1 MIERFNKTLSEVLS
15 KLEKVYDWNKF
26 VKSTLIAY
34 NTSQQNSIKMTPY
47 FLMYG
52 RTARLPIEKEVLS
65 RDTLLDRVI
74 TLVHKLPI
82 FRESVKIAIKKAQE
96 KMRQDYPV
104 QQNIEFQVRDQ
115 VLYDDSSNYHKKLE
129 KK

>member
-1 MIERFNKTLSEVLS
+1 MIERFNRILSEALS
-15 KLEKVYDWNKF
+15 KLEKVYDWDKF
-26 VKSTLIAY
+26 VKSTLMAY
-34 NTSQQNSIKMTPY
+34 NTSQQNSTKMTPY

-52 RTARLPIEKEVLS
+52 QIVRLPIEREVLS

-104 QQNIEFQVRDQ
+104 QQNIEFQVR
-115 VLYDDSSNYHKKLE
+115 
-129 KK
+129 